1 MFADV
6 EGGIELERFLSG
18 SMALH
23 PRVFHNG
30 RYIEAIQREELRTL
44 IHELSLQYF
53 TIQERRAQIEGE
65 VEELSHLEPRC
76 RPTRSRSGKLCDMSQ
91 I

>member
-1 MFADV
+1 MYADA

-30 RYIEAIQREELRTL
+30 RYIEAIQREELRML
-44 IHELSLQYF
+44 IHELSLQYLKF
-53 TIQERRAQIEGE
+53 HHPRATG
-65 VEELSHLEPRC
+65 
-76 RPTRSRSGKLCDMSQ
+76 TD
-91 I
+91 